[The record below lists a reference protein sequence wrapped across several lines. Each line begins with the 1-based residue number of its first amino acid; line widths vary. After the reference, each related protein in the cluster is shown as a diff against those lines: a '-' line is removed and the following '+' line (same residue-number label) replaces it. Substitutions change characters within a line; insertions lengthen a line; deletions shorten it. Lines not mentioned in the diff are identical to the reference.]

1 MNQANYNE
9 GAHINACQHKTTKV
23 YNSSTNWRIRYDDS
37 PLAIPFSLRYQ
48 NRPTK
53 SLLGDGRGGLVAC
66 QNQFFK
72 MALWAWY
79 KFALYIS
86 TNDDTL
92 WASIVIENTIYQP
105 HHTSIEH
112 CRMIRFVL

>member
-1 MNQANYNE
+1 MGERGWYLVK
-9 GAHINACQHKTTKV
+9 INFLKWLCEH
-23 YNSSTNWRIRYDDS
+23 DM
-37 PLAIPFSLRYQ
+37 SL
-48 NRPTK
+48 P
-53 SLLGDGRGGLVAC
+53 
-66 QNQFFK
+66 
-72 MALWAWY
+72 
-79 KFALYIS
+79 YIS

>member
-1 MNQANYNE
+1 MGE
-9 GAHINACQHKTTKV
+9 GRWLLVKINFLKWLCEH
-23 YNSSTNWRIRYDDS
+23 DM
-37 PLAIPFSLRYQ
+37 SL
-48 NRPTK
+48 P
-53 SLLGDGRGGLVAC
+53 
-66 QNQFFK
+66 
-72 MALWAWY
+72 
-79 KFALYIS
+79 YIS